1 VIAAQDVLPPVAAPA
16 TEARNLVLS
25 PRDSDLA
32 TSSILL
38 RGVSWET
45 YQTLRNEE
53 ANDHVRMTYDGGDLE
68 LMSPMKK
75 HGKITTLLGLMIY
88 EWTQLRRIEIESGG
102 NMTCDRE
109 DLKKGLEPDLCYWI
123 AHEELVR
130 DKDKID
136 FLVDPPPDL
145 ALEIEV
151 SRSAIPKLPIY
162 QALRIPEVWRW
173 RGKVEVLVLDDA
185 GAYVVRSDSAALPG
199 FPFPLAESFLDR
211 RKSMGDTTLMKQF
224 KTAIASLQGD

>member
-1 VIAAQDVLPPVAAPA
+1 MIAAQDMSPPIAAPA
-16 TEARNLVLS
+16 AGAGAAVLPARDLDDVS
-25 PRDSDLA
+25 P
-32 TSSILL
+32 SILL
-38 RGVSWET
+38 REVSWET

-53 ANDHVRMTYDGGDLE
+53 ANNHVRMIYDRGDLE

-75 HGKITTLLGLMIY
+75 HGKVTRLLDLMIY
-88 EWTQLRRIEIESGG
+88 EWTQLHGIEVESGG

-123 AHEELVR
+123 AHQELVR

-173 RGKVEVLVLDDA
+173 RGKVEVLVLDDSDT
-185 GAYVVRSDSAALPG
+185 YTVRSESVALPG
-199 FPFPLAESFLDR
+199 FPIQLAESFLER
-211 RKSMGDTTLMKQF
+211 RKKIGDNSLMVQF
-224 KTAIASLQGD
+224 KAAIVSLKSR

>member
-1 VIAAQDVLPPVAAPA
+1 MIVAQDTPLPIAAPA
-16 TEARNLVLS
+16 AGASLPALPQQGWDDAS
-25 PRDSDLA
+25 PSV
-32 TSSILL
+32 LL
-38 RGVSWET
+38 REVSWET
-45 YQTLRNEE
+45 YQALRNEE
-53 ANDHVRMTYDGGDLE
+53 ANNHVRMIYDSGDLE

-75 HGKITTLLGLMIY
+75 HGKVTRLLDLMIY
-88 EWTQLRRIEIESGG
+88 EWTQLRGIEVESGG

-123 AHEELVR
+123 THQELVR

-173 RGKVEVLVLDDA
+173 RGKVDVLVLDDA
-185 GAYVVRSDSAALPG
+185 GAYAVRRESVALPG

-211 RKSMGDTTLMKQF
+211 RKKLGDNALMEQF
-224 KTAIASLQGD
+224 KAAIASLKCS